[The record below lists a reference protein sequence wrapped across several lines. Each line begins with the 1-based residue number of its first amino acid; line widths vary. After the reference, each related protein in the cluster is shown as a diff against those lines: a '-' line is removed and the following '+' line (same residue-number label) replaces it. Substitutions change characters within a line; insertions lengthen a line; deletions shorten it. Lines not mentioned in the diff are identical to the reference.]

1 MRSWFNW
8 VLALA
13 VGLAVTMMVWIVIAQ
28 VVYTGGAPAKM
39 LGEWDLQHSILLSF
53 YTSLIASVIAL
64 LLAIPS
70 GYALARWRFPGDWL
84 VEAILCIP
92 VVMSPMAL
100 GVALLLVFKVPPGF
114 WVSRTFVFE
123 VPGIILAQFIVSYAF
138 AVLVLRTT
146 FTSIDVRYEQVA
158 RFLGCTRWQAFW
170 RVTLPLAR
178 SGIIAAFVLGWARAI
193 GDFGSTSTIS
203 GAIPRKTDTAPVYI
217 FNALQSVGT
226 VRAVAASVVLI
237 VVTVG
242 SLIAVRLLLGR
253 RPA

>member
-13 VGLAVTMMVWIVIAQ
+13 VSLAVVMMVWIVIAQ
-28 VVYTGGAPAKM
+28 AVYTGGAPWRI
-39 LGEWDLQHSILLSF
+39 LGERHLQHAIWLSF
-53 YTSLIASVIAL
+53 YTSLIASVAAL

-70 GYALARWRFPGDWL
+70 GYALARWRFRFDWL

-100 GVALLLVFKVPPGF
+100 GVALLLVFKVEPGF
-114 WVSRTFVFE
+114 WLSRVFVFE

-146 FTSIDVRYEQVA
+146 FASIDIRYEQVA

-178 SGIIAAFVLGWARAI
+178 SGIIAAFVLGWARAL

-203 GAIPRKTDTAPVYI
+203 GAIPPKTQTAPAYI
-217 FNALQSVGT
+217 YNALQSVGT
-226 VRAVAASVVLI
+226 VRAVAASLVLI

-253 RPA
+253 RTA